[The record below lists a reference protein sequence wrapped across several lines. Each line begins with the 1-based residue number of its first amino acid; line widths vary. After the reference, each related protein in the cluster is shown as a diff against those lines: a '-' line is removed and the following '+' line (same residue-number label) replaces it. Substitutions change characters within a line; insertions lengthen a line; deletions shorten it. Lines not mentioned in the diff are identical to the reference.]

1 MIILGL
7 LLILGAAGLSFAV
20 WRANET
26 VLNTP
31 VGTIELL
38 GRHADLTAG
47 QMFVVGAGAGAL
59 VILSLIMLFGGMGR
73 SARRRRAYSDL
84 ANARTETIRESEKEP
99 AIR

>member
-7 LLILGAAGLSFAV
+7 LLILGIAGLSFAV
-20 WRANET
+20 WQMNET
-26 VLNTP
+26 VLNAP

-47 QMFVVGAGAGAL
+47 QMFLTGAGAGAL
-59 VILSLIMLFGGMGR
+59 VVLSFVMLFGGMGR
-73 SARRRRAYSDL
+73 NARRRRVPDYAP
-84 ANARTETIRESEKEP
+84 TTTREAEKEP